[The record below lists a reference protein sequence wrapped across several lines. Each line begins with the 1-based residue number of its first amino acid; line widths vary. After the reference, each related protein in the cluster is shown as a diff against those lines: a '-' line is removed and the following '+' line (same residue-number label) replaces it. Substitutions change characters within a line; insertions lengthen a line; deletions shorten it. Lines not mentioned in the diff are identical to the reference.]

1 MVAVLAS
8 KVLDVISHPLFPL
21 FFPMPL
27 FLIFFLIY
35 ASVAPYFATE
45 RQRAYIL
52 STISSS
58 FMTLA
63 SLPFIWKYARHGLG
77 MIYEEG
83 QSGWMGALGR
93 VGVVFF
99 ATYLFSDLAIGYFRY
114 PSQIG
119 LLTGWIHHSV
129 YIGLMGHLLNTR
141 HSPVFLIAAIMEL
154 PTLDLAMSNL
164 CPSVRHDL
172 RFLTSFFIFR
182 IAFHAY
188 LLGDCLRS
196 SSRAVTDGS
205 WVPSIMLALA
215 GALHVMWF
223 KGGVTGY
230 LKRLARS
237 KAKTESVEEPCSTVG
252 EILDQSS
259 ITTGEPVLES
269 LDDSPGTPDDSP
281 LMTPRTPSQTPF
293 VLPAIPS
300 ITIPSFPTLSNLPI
314 VSIPTIPSIS
324 GLSLAEIRA
333 TLNTEGAFKLKG
345 NEFKEAVKGRWEEH
359 REKFVERTGLSLGAM
374 RMRRRGEPQV
384 KEHVDEQ
391 ADEGQLMTLPVGGH
405 IGESQLDSGCT

>member
-1 MVAVLAS
+1 
-8 KVLDVISHPLFPL
+8 
-21 FFPMPL
+21 
-27 FLIFFLIY
+27 
-35 ASVAPYFATE
+35 
-45 RQRAYIL
+45 
-52 STISSS
+52 
-58 FMTLA
+58 
-63 SLPFIWKYARHGLG
+63 
-77 MIYEEG
+77 
-83 QSGWMGALGR
+83 
-93 VGVVFF
+93 
-99 ATYLFSDLAIGYFRY
+99 
-114 PSQIG
+114 
-119 LLTGWIHHSV
+119 
-129 YIGLMGHLLNTR
+129 
-141 HSPVFLIAAIMEL
+141 
-154 PTLDLAMSNL
+154 MSNL
-164 CPSVRHDL
+164 CPSVRQDL

>member
-1 MVAVLAS
+1 MAAVPAS
-8 KVLDVISHPLFPL
+8 KVLDVIAHPLFPL
-21 FFPMPL
+21 FFAIPL
-27 FLIFFLIY
+27 FLIFFLAY
-35 ASVAPYFATE
+35 FFVAPYFATE

-52 STISSS
+52 STTSSC
-58 FMTLA
+58 FMTLV
-63 SLPFIWKYARHGLG
+63 SLPFVWKYARHGLG
-77 MIYEEG
+77 VIYEEG

-99 ATYLFSDLAIGYFRY
+99 ATYLFSDLVIGYFRY
-114 PSQIG
+114 PSQVG
-119 LLTGWIHHSV
+119 LLTGWIHHAV

-141 HSPVFLIAAIMEL
+141 HSPVFLVAAIMEL
-154 PTLDLAMSNL
+154 PTFDLAMSNL
-164 CPSVRHDL
+164 YPSVRHDL
-172 RFLTSFFIFR
+172 RFLISFFIFR

-230 LKRLARS
+230 LKRLGRS
-237 KAKTESVEEPCSTVG
+237 KAKAESVEEPCSTMG
-252 EILDQSS
+252 EILDQNS
-259 ITTGEPVLES
+259 ITTGELVLES

-300 ITIPSFPTLSNLPI
+300 IVIPSFPTLSNLPI
-314 VSIPTIPSIS
+314 VSIPAIPSIS

-333 TLNTEGAFKLKG
+333 TLNKEGAFKLKG

-374 RMRRRGEPQV
+374 RMRKRGERQV
-384 KEHVDEQ
+384 KEHVEEQ
-391 ADEGQLMTLPVGGH
+391 TDEGQLMTMSVDGHVG
-405 IGESQLDSGCT
+405 ENQLDSICT